1 MPHPNPGRPD
11 PSEYPPYAAA
21 YVDLVQG
28 DDILRL
34 LSGQAEDT
42 VGLFQSI
49 GAERA
54 GAFRYAPDKWTASQV
69 LGHVIDTERIFAYR
83 ALRVARNDG
92 APSPGFEQDDYVRFG
107 PFDHCSLDSLVDE
120 FRVVRAASLALYRNL
135 QPEAWMRR
143 GVANRF
149 NVTVRGLAFLT
160 AGHEL
165 HHAKILREK
174 YLS

>member
-1 MPHPNPGRPD
+1 MPDQNPGHPD
-11 PSEYPPYAAA
+11 PSEYPPYASI
-21 YVDLVQG
+21 YVDLVQS

-34 LSGQAEDT
+34 LFEQIEDT
-42 VGLFQSI
+42 IALLRSI
-49 GAERA
+49 GVERA
-54 GAFRYAPDKWTASQV
+54 GAFRYASDKWTAKQI
-69 LGHVIDTERIFAYR
+69 LGHVIDTERIFGYR

-120 FRVVRAASLALYRNL
+120 FRVIRAASLALYRNL

-143 GVANRF
+143 GVANNF
-149 NVTVRGLAFLT
+149 DVTVRGLAFLT